1 MNGPSPPRFDP
12 VARLLHWTMAFLLIG
27 MLALGYYAAHLKPD
41 DPASPLAFHW
51 HRSLGVL
58 AFVLAV
64 IRLSWRLR
72 HPLPPFHAAMPA
84 WERPDTVRIERGLYL
99 LMLVIPVTG
108 YLASTAD
115 GQAVRVFGL
124 ELPALLDADKARGTA
139 LAAAHFGTALV
150 LASLASLHIL
160 SVLKHHYLDRD
171 GLLSR
176 MW

>member
-1 MNGPSPPRFDP
+1 MNPPIPIRFDP

-27 MLALGYYAAHLKPD
+27 MVILGFYAANLKPD
-41 DPASPLAFHW
+41 DPIAPRLFHW
-51 HRSLGVL
+51 HRSLGVF

-72 HPLPPFHAAMPA
+72 HPLPPFHAAMPE
-84 WERPDTVRIERGLYL
+84 WERRDTVRIERGLYL
-99 LMLVIPVTG
+99 LILVIPITG

-115 GQAVRVFGL
+115 GKAVSVFGL
-124 ELPALLDADKARGTA
+124 ELPALLEADKARGTA
-139 LAAAHFGTALV
+139 LAAAHFGTALLLTT
-150 LASLASLHIL
+150 LATLHIL
-160 SVLKHHYLDRD
+160 FVFKHHHLDRD